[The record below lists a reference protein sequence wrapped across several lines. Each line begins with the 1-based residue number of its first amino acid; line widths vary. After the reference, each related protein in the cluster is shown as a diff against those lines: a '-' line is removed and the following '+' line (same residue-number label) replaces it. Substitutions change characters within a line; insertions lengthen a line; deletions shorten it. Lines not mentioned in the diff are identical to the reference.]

1 MFITKTA
8 IQTTTNDLTWQLL
21 HEQLT
26 GGEMARGKKNWIQK
40 AIKKPGSLRRAAGV
54 KKGQK
59 ISGKELTKLSKSK
72 NPTTRKRANLA
83 KTLKGFK
90 K

>member
-1 MFITKTA
+1 MVKK
-8 IQTTTNDLTWQLL
+8 N
-21 HEQLT
+21 
-26 GGEMARGKKNWIQK
+26 KNWIQS
-40 AIKKPGSLRRAAGV
+40 AVKKPGSLRKTAGV

-59 ISGKELTKLSKSK
+59 ISSRELSKLSKSK

-90 K
+90 KK

>member
-1 MFITKTA
+1 MT
-8 IQTTTNDLTWQLL
+8 
-21 HEQLT
+21 
-26 GGEMARGKKNWIQK
+26 MATSKKNWIQK
-40 AIKKPGSLRRAAGV
+40 AVKKPGSLRKSAGV

-59 ISGKELTKLSKSK
+59 ITGKQLTKLSKSK

-83 KTLKGFK
+83 KTFKSFK

>member
-1 MFITKTA
+1 
-8 IQTTTNDLTWQLL
+8 
-21 HEQLT
+21 
-26 GGEMARGKKNWIQK
+26 MARGKKNWIQS

-59 ISGKELTKLSKSK
+59 IRGKELGKLSRSK

>member
-1 MFITKTA
+1 MELVTPIRK
-8 IQTTTNDLTWQLL
+8 QVKLL
-21 HEQLT
+21 PLKQEKSNN
-26 GGEMARGKKNWIQK
+26 GGKMARGKKNWIQK

>member
-1 MFITKTA
+1 
-8 IQTTTNDLTWQLL
+8 
-21 HEQLT
+21 
-26 GGEMARGKKNWIQK
+26 MARGKKNWIQS

-59 ISGKELTKLSKSK
+59 ISGKELAKLAKSK

-83 KTLKGFK
+83 TTLKGFRK
-90 K
+90 NR